1 MKKFVGLVSII
12 LSVVFWG
19 ISFISTAQI
28 LHVVDPVILGFFR
41 YILAVIFVGIVV
53 LVRRV
58 NLRITK
64 ADLIIFFLAGL
75 LGIFLYSVLENTAL
89 TIIPS
94 SSAAIITAITP
105 MMVVFGNFLVFREK
119 ITVREVFLIILSI
132 IGVVLVMYAD
142 LIIATGWNELI
153 GYLLMLASIVSWT
166 VYSLLTKKI
175 GQKYSGIKITAI
187 QSFMALLIFI
197 PTLFFF
203 PLPDFSTFVV
213 NDWAN
218 LLFLGVVCSG
228 LCYFLYIH
236 SVNVLGVTLPNLFL
250 NFIPIITI
258 LTNLI
263 VFKVAVNWLQIV
275 GAVIITISM
284 SVMTIINFKK
294 TPTNNDG
301 LENKKNDIIL

>member
-1 MKKFVGLVSII
+1 MKKALGLVSII
-12 LSVVFWG
+12 LAVVFWG

-28 LHVVDPVILGFFR
+28 LHVIDPVILGFFR
-41 YILAVIFVGIVV
+41 YILAVIFVGIIV
-53 LVRRV
+53 LVKRV
-58 NLRITK
+58 DLRITK
-64 ADLIIFFLAGL
+64 ADLIIFFLAGF

-105 MMVVFGNFLVFREK
+105 MMVVLGNFLTFREK
-119 ITVREVFLIILSI
+119 ISGREIFLIALSI
-132 IGVVLVMYAD
+132 VGVVLVMYAD
-142 LIIATGWNELI
+142 LAVATSGNELI
-153 GYLLMLASIVSWT
+153 GYLLMLTSIVSWT

-175 GQKYSGIKITAI
+175 GKKYNGIKITAI
-187 QSFMALLIFI
+187 QSFMALLVFI

-203 PLPDFSTFVV
+203 PLPDFTAFVV
-213 NDWAN
+213 NDWVN
-218 LLFLGVVCSG
+218 LLFLGIVCSG

-263 VFKVAVNWLQIV
+263 VFKVAVNWLQII

-284 SVMTIINFKK
+284 CVMTIINFKNQTDK
-294 TPTNNDG
+294 
-301 LENKKNDIIL
+301 